1 MKFRDPTEGA
11 ATQKE
16 SGHRA
21 PRRLTRATALSF
33 PESWRVQ
40 GANHASVTCGSPPAC
55 THASLT
61 TLLTTLERHCTYT
74 HFTDEED

>member
-1 MKFRDPTEGA
+1 MKFWDPTEGA
-11 ATQKE
+11 ATRQE

-21 PRRLTRATALSF
+21 PRRLTGATALSL

-55 THASLT
+55 THAYLT
-61 TLLTTLERHCTYT
+61 ILLTTLERRCTYS
-74 HFTDEED
+74 HFTDED